1 MEQGGGDVEC
11 NQLRRRE
18 DDQDDDHDY
27 GGGDDDV
34 GGGGGDDVAILSLQ
48 VKSFVTFLESR
59 RGGGSG
65 RLFST
70 VHCGEGWWWWLLCT
84 VNGYCCICLMY
95 CSTRYWCV
103 ATGNTTTGTHANIQ
117 T

>member
-18 DDQDDDHDY
+18 DDDHDY
-27 GGGDDDV
+27 
-34 GGGGGDDVAILSLQ
+34 GGGDDVAILSLQ

-70 VHCGEGWWWWLLCT
+70 VHCEAGG
-84 VNGYCCICLMY
+84 GGCCAL
-95 CSTRYWCV
+95 
-103 ATGNTTTGTHANIQ
+103 
-117 T
+117 

>member
-1 MEQGGGDVEC
+1 MEQVGGDVEC

-27 GGGDDDV
+27 GGG
-34 GGGGGDDVAILSLQ
+34 GDVAIFSLQ

-59 RGGGSG
+59 RAGGSG

-70 VHCGEGWWWWLLCT
+70 VHCEAGG
-84 VNGYCCICLMY
+84 GGCCAL
-95 CSTRYWCV
+95 
-103 ATGNTTTGTHANIQ
+103 
-117 T
+117 

>member
-1 MEQGGGDVEC
+1 MEQVGGDVEC

-18 DDQDDDHDY
+18 DDDHDY
-27 GGGDDDV
+27 GGGDDD

-70 VHCGEGWWWWLLCT
+70 VHCEAGG
-84 VNGYCCICLMY
+84 GGCCAL
-95 CSTRYWCV
+95 
-103 ATGNTTTGTHANIQ
+103 
-117 T
+117 